1 MVTCSP
7 EPPCSSRA
15 GSALSPSLRQPPP
28 PRTLADLGGRRCH
41 QKAGTSRRLT
51 QLRHGPLKPLCSR
64 GNPSQDHRA
73 LAACHTRPRPQLPTP
88 QLAHR
93 RAYPRLSTSERV
105 ASREQIGRSQL
116 RPRPQIPLGRGV
128 GRSLKARAPGPS
140 RSLSRKGQRVRPGEH
155 LRPYNLLALGH
166 LAADWAAGLS
176 GTFWMLWLPSFSDVR
191 SVPALSGWTYL

>member
-7 EPPCSSRA
+7 GRPPGLLRA
-15 GSALSPSLRQPPP
+15 VPIPRQPPP

-41 QKAGTSRRLT
+41 QMAGTTRRLT
-51 QLRHGPLKPLCSR
+51 RLRHSPLKPLCSR

-93 RAYPRLSTSERV
+93 RAYPRLSTSGRV
-105 ASREQIGRSQL
+105 ASSEQTRRSQP
-116 RPRPQIPLGRGV
+116 RPRPQIPMGRGV
-128 GRSLKARAPGPS
+128 GRSLKARARPLPGVA
-140 RSLSRKGQRVRPGEH
+140 KGRVRPGER
-155 LRPYNLLALGH
+155 LRPYSLTYPLALGH

-176 GTFWMLWLPSFSDVR
+176 GTFWMLWLPPFSHVR
-191 SVPALSGWTYL
+191 TVPALSGWPYL